1 MHMRATGLVRV
12 AVAAVIVGA
21 ATVLSGIGS
30 QSWGEQVHPCTD
42 YLNRVSVDAT
52 GRVAT
57 PADLQFS
64 DPRYRCWQVP

>member
-1 MHMRATGLVRV
+1 MHMRATGPVRV

-30 QSWGEQVHPCTD
+30 QSWAEQVDPCTD

-52 GRVAT
+52 GRVIT
-57 PADLQFS
+57 PADLKIS
-64 DPRYRCWQVP
+64 DPLDRCWQPP